1 MLPVST
7 AFASSVPLPSP
18 QLNPSRART
27 RIVLVAS
34 SDASLRERLRHS
46 LTGLRWQVLEAPGG
60 AEAWMIAES
69 TPQLEA
75 ILIDPWLPDLDVPE
89 FLGDFHRNRPHV
101 DLMMTDGVAS
111 QESPRSSYR

>member
-7 AFASSVPLPSP
+7 AFASSVPLPST

-60 AEAWMIAES
+60 ADAWVAS
-69 TPQLEA
+69 QAVTQLEA
-75 ILIDPWLPDLDVPE
+75 LLIDPWLPDLDVGE
-89 FLGDFHRNRPHV
+89 FLRDFHQEHPHV
-101 DLMMTDGVAS
+101 DLMMTDGAPVGD
-111 QESPRSSYR
+111 